1 MYVQTAYTKEHAFAQ
16 NTRRVFLVGMNS
28 GYRKWSN
35 MIKLIEITLCAIQ
48 LVCLYMVL
56 KHEKYYL
63 VPIQMVMALIVMC
76 I

>member
-1 MYVQTAYTKEHAFAQ
+1 MYVQIAYTKEHALAQ

-28 GYRKWSN
+28 GYRNWN
-35 MIKLIEITLCAIQ
+35 DMMKLIEITLCAIQ

-63 VPIQMVMALIVMC
+63 VPIQMVIALIIMC

>member
-1 MYVQTAYTKEHAFAQ
+1 MYVQIVYTKEHAFAQ

-35 MIKLIEITLCAIQ
+35 MIKLIEITLCAVQ

-56 KHEKYYL
+56 KHNKYYL
-63 VPIQMVMALIVMC
+63 VPIQMVIALIVMC